1 MQDYSG
7 GKILDIL
14 NILSAIH
21 GFDPKMRS
29 MNQLMTNDSDVNC
42 GRVTFGY
49 SNSECMEVE
58 KE

>member
-1 MQDYSG
+1 
-7 GKILDIL
+7 
-14 NILSAIH
+14 
-21 GFDPKMRS
+21 MRS